1 MISSDP
7 FNYMNF
13 QAVRSKFEA
22 PLATAYGALSPAVP
36 IYFDNLSNALANA
49 GDEFVHVNL
58 QFGEVS
64 ESALT
69 TMHDHIRGSIVIR
82 VFAEKG
88 KGPARSQTLIDTA
101 YTTLQTLNNTAKTAS
116 GVYVRTGTVS
126 GPRFDNGGDDQ
137 LPFFI
142 ALIETSFQATFIS

>member
-1 MISSDP
+1 
-7 FNYMNF
+7 MNF

-69 TMHDHIRGSIVIR
+69 TMHDQIRGSIVIR

-101 YTTLQTLNNTAKTAS
+101 FTAIETINNTGQPTS
-116 GVYVRTGTVS
+116 GIHVRTGEVT
-126 GPRFDNGGDDQ
+126 GPTFADDR
-137 LPFFI
+137 PFFVST
-142 ALIETSFQATFIS
+142 IETNFQATVIS